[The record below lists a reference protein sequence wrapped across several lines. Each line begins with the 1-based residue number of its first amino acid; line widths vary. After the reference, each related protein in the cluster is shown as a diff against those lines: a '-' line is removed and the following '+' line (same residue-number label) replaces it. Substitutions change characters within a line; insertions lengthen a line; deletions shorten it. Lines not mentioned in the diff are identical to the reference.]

1 MSDDGLIPTLVLTGV
16 LQNAPRR
23 ARCPDN
29 NSVVFSPQQK
39 VKSRQCYFCSR
50 NSQNTFIPI
59 DFTVFKIRIKT
70 FLLETL
76 FNTIKEERKRDQYY
90 IDFTLTVQNRAE
102 QVLQI
107 LLRTKLDL
115 TLSSILATV
124 EEKKTPRK
132 KSPAD
137 PGSVSS
143 RLPRQC
149 DQEDQIR
156 ARANQTYCVFHLLSY
171 QLCLPVLTYCEH
183 PSCS

>member
-1 MSDDGLIPTLVLTGV
+1 MAIKCHFHLRYDDGLIPTLVLTGV

-76 FNTIKEERKRDQYY
+76 FNKIKEERKRDQYY

-124 EEKKTPRK
+124 EEKKKLPERNLQQIQDQF
-132 KSPAD
+132 SAVCL
-137 PGSVSS
+137 GSV
-143 RLPRQC
+143 
-149 DQEDQIR
+149 IR
-156 ARANQTYCVFHLLSY
+156 KTK
-171 QLCLPVLTYCEH
+171 
-183 PSCS
+183 